1 MITLKSD
8 RLRVELP
15 MPGEHPNDSLRFD
28 RAGYISEVIL
38 DGGMHFCASEPRNLV
53 HPSSGGRGLCCEF
66 RCDVSNEARVGEYFP
81 KFGVGLIR
89 KEEDDKYIFY
99 KQYQDVKPFPVEVS
113 QKDNMVEFITQGI
126 PCLGYNMRV
135 CKNIMLED
143 DTLTMLIQTENTGE
157 KEIHMQEF
165 CHNFISIDGMAAGSD
180 YVLELPGIPD
190 QGDGRIN
197 NRRGYSGG
205 FRGYGRGFTF
215 CEFTAI
221 DTDLSVDVSTISRE
235 IPFLW
240 KMLHKGAGAYVEG
253 KEYFVPSQINIWG
266 VDHILSPEIV
276 YGFNLKPGEKLE
288 WKRKWKFG
296 IL

>member
-113 QKDNMVEFITQGI
+113 QKENMVEFITQGI

-143 DTLTMLIQTENTGE
+143 DTLTMLIQKIQEKKRFICRNSAIISSASTGWRQALTMSWNCPGFQTRETGGLTTGE
-157 KEIHMQEF
+157 VIQAD
-165 CHNFISIDGMAAGSD
+165 SGDMAEDSHSA
-180 YVLELPGIPD
+180 
-190 QGDGRIN
+190 N
-197 NRRGYSGG
+197 
-205 FRGYGRGFTF
+205 
-215 CEFTAI
+215 
-221 DTDLSVDVSTISRE
+221 
-235 IPFLW
+235 
-240 KMLHKGAGAYVEG
+240 
-253 KEYFVPSQINIWG
+253 SQ
-266 VDHILSPEIV
+266 P
-276 YGFNLKPGEKLE
+276 
-288 WKRKWKFG
+288 
-296 IL
+296 